1 MTKQLIKTVD
11 IGPYSIKEYTRV
23 KLTKYKEDP
32 GELDFLIG
40 YLYNYIGNNISKIL
54 ERRFYYLENDSVITD
69 IHYYYD
75 QIYNKVA
82 LNRKITPFG
91 TQKDICK
98 PTIGEPVWICP
109 PDVEDVHEYN
119 DTNRKIYYKLEK
131 KLNLYLSDSTS
142 DYKLPEKSKRADL
155 VKTVTNSNGFKFFK
169 VNKDTMDRIN
179 KKKPK
184 DAIYKVVTKSDG
196 KSNSIVIK
204 NIPKD
209 TRRETAYSS
218 IKEMFIKFGGISKL
232 TILSDKIDNTKLL
245 GIGFIDFYNPA
256 SIDKIFKSN
265 TKFILNHSVLLLE
278 RQKPKKNH

>member
-1 MTKQLIKTVD
+1 
-11 IGPYSIKEYTRV
+11 
-23 KLTKYKEDP
+23 
-32 GELDFLIG
+32 
-40 YLYNYIGNNISKIL
+40 
-54 ERRFYYLENDSVITD
+54 
-69 IHYYYD
+69 
-75 QIYNKVA
+75 
-82 LNRKITPFG
+82 
-91 TQKDICK
+91 
-98 PTIGEPVWICP
+98 
-109 PDVEDVHEYN
+109 
-119 DTNRKIYYKLEK
+119 
-131 KLNLYLSDSTS
+131 
-142 DYKLPEKSKRADL
+142 
-155 VKTVTNSNGFKFFK
+155 
-169 VNKDTMDRIN
+169 MDRIN